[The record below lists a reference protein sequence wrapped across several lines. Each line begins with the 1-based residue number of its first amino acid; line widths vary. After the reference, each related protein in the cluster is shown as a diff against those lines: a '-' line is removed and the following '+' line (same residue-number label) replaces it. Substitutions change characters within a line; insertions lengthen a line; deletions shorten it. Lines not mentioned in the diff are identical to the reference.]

1 MFSYYANTAQTLHI
15 WCDILHKLNKYAKG
29 NSILEIGIGT
39 GELLAVALE
48 LGYDVNAVELR
59 QDRTQEIA
67 NMLSIAI

>member
-1 MFSYYANTAQTLHI
+1 M
-15 WCDILHKLNKYAKG
+15 NKYAKG

-59 QDRTQEIA
+59 QDRIQEIA